1 MNYLVTGGT
10 GFIGSHVVKELISH
24 GHRVVTYDSLVDGN
38 SIEFVLEPE
47 EIKQV
52 QMVRGDIT
60 DLAFLIKTAKV
71 HKVESI
77 IHLAYIMG
85 LVDENPSLALSV
97 NCQGSI
103 NVFETAYLLGLK
115 KVVWASSNGVFG
127 SPDQYPYEYLPND
140 APHYPPSIYGA
151 CKSFIERISNYYFEK
166 KNVDSNAPRF
176 VMIYGPGR
184 MRGAGM
190 FMAEMINKPALG
202 LPAKV
207 PYKDELQDFMYV
219 KDAARCLVML
229 DKAERTKTRVY
240 NVSGDVLKVGE
251 CVKIVK
257 KLIPNA
263 EITMEGG
270 KFTVELAWR
279 YDVSGI
285 QEEVGFYPEYRI
297 EQGIKETINFI
308 REKNNLPRI

>member
-202 LPAKV
+202 LSATV
-207 PYKDELQDFMYV
+207 PYKDELQNFMHV
-219 KDAARCLVML
+219 KDAARCIVML
-229 DKAERTKTRVY
+229 CNAERTETRAY
-240 NVSGDVLKVGE
+240 NVSGDILKVGE
-251 CVKIVK
+251 FAEIVK
-257 KLIPNA
+257 RILLEAKISL
-263 EITMEGG
+263 EGG
-270 KFTVELAWR
+270 KFTVELAWK
-279 YDVSGI
+279 YDVSKI
-285 QEEVGFYPEYRI
+285 EKEVGFHPEYDVER
-297 EQGIKETINFI
+297 GIRESINFI
-308 REKNNLPRI
+308 RKKHNLSPV

>member
-1 MNYLVTGGT
+1 
-10 GFIGSHVVKELISH
+10 
-24 GHRVVTYDSLVDGN
+24 
-38 SIEFVLEPE
+38 
-47 EIKQV
+47 
-52 QMVRGDIT
+52 
-60 DLAFLIKTAKV
+60 
-71 HKVESI
+71 
-77 IHLAYIMG
+77 
-85 LVDENPSLALSV
+85 
-97 NCQGSI
+97 
-103 NVFETAYLLGLK
+103 
-115 KVVWASSNGVFG
+115 
-127 SPDQYPYEYLPND
+127 
-140 APHYPPSIYGA
+140 
-151 CKSFIERISNYYFEK
+151 
-166 KNVDSNAPRF
+166 
-176 VMIYGPGR
+176 
-184 MRGAGM
+184 M
-190 FMAEMINKPALG
+190 FTAEMINKPALG

-229 DKAERTKTRVY
+229 SKVERTKTRAY

-279 YDVSGI
+279 YDVSRI

-297 EQGIKETINFI
+297 EQGIKETINFM

>member
-24 GHRVVTYDSLVDGN
+24 GHEVVTYDSVIDGN
-38 SIEFVLEPE
+38 SIEFVLKPE

-60 DLAFLIKTAKV
+60 DLAFLIKTAKAY
-71 HKVESI
+71 KVESI

-103 NVFETAYLLGLK
+103 NVFETACLLGLK

-140 APHYPPSIYGA
+140 APHYPPTIYGA
-151 CKSFIERISNYYFEK
+151 CKSFIERIANHYFEK

-184 MRGAGM
+184 MRGVGM
-190 FMAEMINKPALG
+190 FTAEMINKPALG

-229 DKAERTKTRVY
+229 SKVERTKTRAY

-279 YDVSGI
+279 YDVSRI

-297 EQGIKETINFI
+297 EQGIKETINFM

>member
-1 MNYLVTGGT
+1 MIYLVTGGT
-10 GFIGSHVVKELISH
+10 GFIGSHVVKELISQ
-24 GHRVVTYDSLVDGN
+24 GHQVVTYDSLIDGN

-52 QMVRGDIT
+52 QMVRGDIA
-60 DLAFLIKTAKV
+60 DLPFLLKTAKAY
-71 HKVESI
+71 KIESI

-103 NVFETAYLLGLK
+103 NVFETASILGLG

-127 SPDQYPYEYLPND
+127 SPDQYLYEYLPND

-151 CKSFIERISNYYFEK
+151 CKSFIERVSNYYFDK

-190 FMAEMINKPALG
+190 FIADMINKPALG
-202 LPAKV
+202 LPAKI
-207 PYKDELQDFMYV
+207 PYKDELQNFMYV

-229 DKAERTKTRVY
+229 SNVERTKTRIY
-240 NVSGDVLKVGE
+240 NVSGDLLRVGE
-251 CVKIVK
+251 CADIVK
-257 KLIPNA
+257 KFLPDAN
-263 EITMEGG
+263 ITLEGG
-270 KFTVELAWR
+270 KFTVELTWK
-279 YDVSGI
+279 YDVSRI
-285 QEEVGFYPEYRI
+285 QNEVGFYPEYNM
-297 EQGIKETINFI
+297 EQGIKETMNFI
-308 REKNNLPRI
+308 RRKNNLPLV